1 MGPVLCGAATAV
13 PIKRLRSLAAIE
25 GGMMAKLGMT
35 LVLLGVGSFVLPLV
49 GLQFR
54 VLSLFGENQAIA
66 AIGMVVVGGLMLAA
80 GSRGAASAS

>member
-1 MGPVLCGAATAV
+1 
-13 PIKRLRSLAAIE
+13 
-25 GGMMAKLGMT
+25 MAKLGTM
-35 LVLLGVGSFVLPLV
+35 LVLLGVGSFVLPFV

-54 VLSLFGENQAIA
+54 VLSLFGENQVIA